1 MASDTDALQSLQ
13 IESVGCAVILVFVD
27 DRDVLAAALLQK
39 LAGLEF
45 GEARIARLDD
55 KEKAVVSCAAE
66 PSPVEDRVIPAR
78 QAVHDQH
85 GEERAESSEENR
97 ELEHDRE
104 KGRHCAPVDRF
115 AMNNEWIDEPR

>member
-1 MASDTDALQSLQ
+1 MASAAADALQSLK
-13 IESVGCAVILVFVD
+13 IENVSCAVILIFVD

-55 KEKAVVSCAAE
+55 EEKAVVGRAAE
-66 PSPVEDRVIPAR
+66 PPPVEDRVIPAR

-85 GEERAESSEENR
+85 REESAESREEHG

-104 KGRHCAPVDRF
+104 KG
-115 AMNNEWIDEPR
+115 